1 MENKDDSP
9 FSIFIEAV
17 VLVYTVL
24 KELTVSIYRF
34 FISPPRKSVRNNIV
48 LITGS
53 GGTIGREL
61 CVRFSKL
68 GATLV
73 LWDINLQKNEETA
86 TLIKESGGVCYTY
99 TVDVGKHEDV
109 SKVGQ
114 LVLEEVGVVDILV
127 NNAAVVSGR
136 SLLECPDEM
145 IERTFDVNL
154 LAQFWTAKFFLPYMI
169 KRNHGHVV
177 NIASSTGL
185 LGLRNLTD
193 YSASKFGVVG
203 FSEVLNLEL
212 VFSEAD
218 GVHTTLV
225 CPSFVKTS
233 LFQGCDMRFPA
244 VLPPLE
250 VSYCA
255 DKIVHAV
262 LTNQVVLYVP
272 RIVYFFTICKTIL
285 PVGAMNA
292 ISNFFGAVR
301 FMDNF
306 VHVDNGNDQAVPNR
320 SMTSLPNDTK
330 KDV

>member
-86 TLIKESGGVCYTY
+86 TLIKESGG
-99 TVDVGKHEDV
+99 
-109 SKVGQ
+109 
-114 LVLEEVGVVDILV
+114 EVGVVDILV

-233 LFQGCDMRFPA
+233 LFQGCDMR
-244 VLPPLE
+244 
-250 VSYCA
+250 
-255 DKIVHAV
+255 
-262 LTNQVVLYVP
+262 
-272 RIVYFFTICKTIL
+272 IL